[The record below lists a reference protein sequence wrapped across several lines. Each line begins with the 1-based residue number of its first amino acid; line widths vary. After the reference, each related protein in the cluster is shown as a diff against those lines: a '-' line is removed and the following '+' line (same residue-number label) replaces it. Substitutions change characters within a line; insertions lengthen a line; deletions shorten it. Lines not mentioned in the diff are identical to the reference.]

1 MSIELKAKLIT
12 LLEEQ
17 FFTTTDMQNFEAV
30 LTAKIRER
38 GWFLQ
43 KNFTVTGL
51 SDGRNGRVDY
61 MVTTRAGEKCAI
73 EADNRSPR
81 QRSLLKL
88 SELPVGVSG
97 FALLKDG
104 KQPLRYRVNG
114 VDVIRATP
122 FRDQ

>member
-1 MSIELKAKLIT
+1 MSTELKEKLIT

-17 FFTTTDMQNFEAV
+17 FLTVADMQKFEAV
-30 LTAKIRER
+30 LTAKIREQ

-61 MVTTRAGEKCAI
+61 MVTTHAGAKCAI

-81 QRSLLKL
+81 KRSLLKL
-88 SELPVGVSG
+88 SELPAGISG
-97 FALLKDG
+97 FVLLKNG

-114 VDVIRATP
+114 IDVIRATQ
-122 FRDQ
+122 FRD

>member
-1 MSIELKAKLIT
+1 MSTELKEKLIT

-17 FFTTTDMQNFEAV
+17 FLTAADMQNFESV
-30 LTAKIRER
+30 LVAKIREQ

-51 SDGRNGRVDY
+51 SDGRRGRVDY
-61 MVTTRAGEKCAI
+61 LITTKDGERCAI

-81 QRSLLKL
+81 KRSLLKL
-88 SELPVGVSG
+88 CELPAGMSG
-97 FALLKDG
+97 FVLLKDG
-104 KQPLRYRVNG
+104 KQPLRYSVNG

-122 FRDQ
+122 FRH